1 MSPRTSS
8 EPARLA
14 AWRRAEDAAARVAR
28 WERRIAAAA
37 PGLPRLAERFQYLR
51 SLLSHL
57 GNRPGGQRA
66 VADLIAR
73 ADVVLKDVIA
83 DGERLLQ
90 APSAP
95 QGGRR

>member
-1 MSPRTSS
+1 MSRGNGN
-8 EPARLA
+8 EPQRLA
-14 AWRRAEDAAARVAR
+14 AWRRTEGASARVAR
-28 WERRIAAAA
+28 WERRLREAG
-37 PGLPRLAERFQYLR
+37 PGVPRLAVRFQYLR

-57 GNRPGGQRA
+57 GNRPGGQGA

-73 ADVVLKDVIA
+73 VDVVLKDVIA

-90 APSAP
+90 APSVP